1 MEERISNLKTCHIH
15 SKLNEQKSEENLKGP
30 KGVLGSLS
38 GSKTRREKGS
48 ETVKEMIVVTFQTQ
62 YRYGHANTK
71 ENSGRER
78 QRQSRYSITKLQ
90 NTRGQI

>member
-38 GSKTRREKGS
+38 GSKTRGEKGS
-48 ETVKEMIVVTFQTQ
+48 KAVKEMIGVTFQTQ
-62 YRYGHANTK
+62 YRCGHSNTK
-71 ENSGRER
+71 QNPGIER
-78 QRQSRYSITKLQ
+78 QRQSRYSTTKLQ